1 MKEVIKVG
9 AVVVITGGLITLAA
23 IRHNTKAPVVSQGPS
38 QTQLQLS
45 AANQHISQLEAQ
57 VTTVTSAAATQ
68 KTDLCTFI
76 TTHIN
81 TKTTPAPTDCQ

>member
-9 AVVVITGGLITLAA
+9 ALVVLTGGLITLAA
-23 IRHNTKAPVVSQGPS
+23 IRHNTKTPVVAQQPS
-38 QTQLQLS
+38 QTQLQLN

-57 VTTVTSAAATQ
+57 VTTVTATTATQ
-68 KTDLCTFI
+68 KTNLCTFI
-76 TTHIN
+76 TTHVN